1 MPLFVWRNAPPAL
14 HKPLPVVGFDGWKSK
29 FNRINNVL
37 YYIDNFPRW
46 LAQHLKYV
54 GLQENVPFINPT
66 TEDIMKKQ
74 MLTNGIV
81 VATVVF
87 ILGYGAN
94 AFAGWGRGSGYGGCG
109 GPGGR
114 WGGGYGA
121 ATLSPEQTKQMES
134 QRQAFFDDTADLRQE
149 IYQKDLD
156 LRRELAKETPD
167 AAKAKDLQKA
177 LSQLE
182 AQLDAK
188 RIDHMMAMRK
198 INPEAG
204 RGRHGWGG
212 KGPGYR
218 NCPGAG
224 GGARCW

>member
-1 MPLFVWRNAPPAL
+1 MGKNAPCGVGIPLYVWRNAPPAL

-54 GLQENVPFINPT
+54 GLKENVPFINPT

-74 MLTNGIV
+74 LLTNGIV

-109 GPGGR
+109 GQSLVD
-114 WGGGYGA
+114 Y
-121 ATLSPEQTKQMES
+121 
-134 QRQAFFDDTADLRQE
+134 
-149 IYQKDLD
+149 
-156 LRRELAKETPD
+156 
-167 AAKAKDLQKA
+167 
-177 LSQLE
+177 
-182 AQLDAK
+182 
-188 RIDHMMAMRK
+188 
-198 INPEAG
+198 
-204 RGRHGWGG
+204 
-212 KGPGYR
+212 
-218 NCPGAG
+218 
-224 GGARCW
+224 